1 MFEAPGLIDM
11 APQLQKP
18 GRYTRGFA
26 KGPAN
31 FDKERQADDGAG
43 LEV

>member
-11 APQLQKP
+11 ALQLQKP

-26 KGPAN
+26 KRPAN
-31 FDKERQADDGAG
+31 FDDGRQSADREG